1 MSEQKEVPPLPI
13 LFFVIKII
21 LYIIGFIIF
30 VITFLSIINYIFYV
44 YYYIK
49 ETIITNEYLYDV
61 YSLKLTD
68 INNYK
73 LINYIKEFNNKY
85 NKYYGESINVDNCKC
100 YDIKNLKIHTLEKI
114 DTIPKY
120 VLDFDFTT
128 MFNKNQDFRE
138 KISKVESNIEKNSSG
153 SSDSAI
159 SSTIS
164 SAILSMS
171 TIPSISSAIP
181 SISAVKKQ
189 LEVDEINKH
198 WPPRDAGII
207 SRIDFNKFSEEDI
220 NLLHKFGVK
229 NDENE
234 KSGDIVYGIY
244 KYKDNEFYF
253 KINVKEASSQECRV
267 TKNEL
272 QAINRSLY
280 KDIISNI
287 KDIKEE
293 NGANKKEIKV
303 VGANGIFGISYLS
316 GNENKSVL
324 KDTFGDVFGYVLNRL
339 YLLFPNNLYY
349 SYDKSSNLYILANNK
364 LYELIFALIFI
375 IFLIVAISVTIDIAK
390 IVISVFID
398 TKLYDPADAKS
409 PNYTDKFYAS
419 IKSTEEKDYKST
431 TLKLI
436 TNPDYY
442 YLIVIPLIITLYCII
457 HGIMYYYFFIKG
469 AYIHIIQSYDEMT
482 EPDELIRNEIIGCF
496 NKNIIIKEE
505 TKK

>member
-21 LYIIGFIIF
+21 LYIIGFII
-30 VITFLSIINYIFYV
+30 VVVTFLSIINYIFYV

-49 ETIITNEYLYDV
+49 ETIITNENLYDV

-85 NKYYGESINVDNCKC
+85 NKYYGESINVDNFKC
-100 YDIKNLKIHTLEKI
+100 YDIKNLTIHTLEIKE
-114 DTIPKY
+114 TPPKY

-138 KISKVESNIEKNSSG
+138 KISKVETKSQVI
-153 SSDSAI
+153 
-159 SSTIS
+159 
-164 SAILSMS
+164 
-171 TIPSISSAIP
+171 
-181 SISAVKKQ
+181 
-189 LEVDEINKH
+189 DEIKKH
-198 WPPRDAGII
+198 WPPQDAGII

-220 NLLHKFGVK
+220 NLLHKFGAN

-234 KSGDIVYGIY
+234 KKGDIVYGIY

-253 KINVKEASSQECRV
+253 KINVKEASSEECRV

-287 KDIKEE
+287 KDEE
-293 NGANKKEIKV
+293 DSKKKIKV
-303 VGANGIFGISYLS
+303 VGADGIFGISYLS
-316 GNENKSVL
+316 GNENKSVH
-324 KDTFGDVFGYVLNRL
+324 KDTFGDVFGYVLNRF

-419 IKSTEEKDYKST
+419 IKSTEEKDYEST

-469 AYIHIIQSYDEMT
+469 AYINIIQSYDEMT

-505 TKK
+505 IKK

>member
-21 LYIIGFIIF
+21 LYIIGFIIV

-49 ETIITNEYLYDV
+49 ETIITNENLYDV

-100 YDIKNLKIHTLEKI
+100 YDIKNLKIHTLENI
-114 DTIPKY
+114 DPPPKY

-128 MFNKNQDFRE
+128 MFNKIQDFRE
-138 KISKVESNIEKNSSG
+138 KISNVESNIAKKSPGTSAKKSPG
-153 SSDSAI
+153 TSVILASAI
-159 SSTIS
+159 Y
-164 SAILSMS
+164 
-171 TIPSISSAIP
+171 SISSATT
-181 SISAVKKQ
+181 ADKKQ
-189 LEVDEINKH
+189 LEIEEIKKH

-234 KSGDIVYGIY
+234 KTEDEKTEDVVHGIY
-244 KYKDNEFYF
+244 KYNDNDFYF
-253 KINVKEASSQECRV
+253 KINVKTASSEECRV

-287 KDIKEE
+287 KDE
-293 NGANKKEIKV
+293 GDNKKEIKV
-303 VGANGIFGISYLS
+303 VGADGIFGITYLS

-436 TNPDYY
+436 TNPEYY
-442 YLIVIPLIITLYCII
+442 YLIVIPLIITLYCIV

-469 AYIHIIQSYDEMT
+469 AYINIIQSYDEMT

-496 NKNIIIKEE
+496 NKNIIIIIKEE
-505 TKK
+505 IKK

>member
-21 LYIIGFIIF
+21 LYIIGFII
-30 VITFLSIINYIFYV
+30 VVVTFLSIINYIFYV

-49 ETIITNEYLYDV
+49 ETIITNENLYDV

-85 NKYYGESINVDNCKC
+85 NKYYGESINVDNFKC
-100 YDIKNLKIHTLEKI
+100 YDIKNLTIHTLETF
-114 DTIPKY
+114 DTPPKY

-138 KISKVESNIEKNSSG
+138 KISKVESNIAKNSP
-153 SSDSAI
+153 
-159 SSTIS
+159 
-164 SAILSMS
+164 L
-171 TIPSISSAIP
+171 SSAIP
-181 SISAVKKQ
+181 VTIET
-189 LEVDEINKH
+189 LLNEIKKH
-198 WPPRDAGII
+198 WPPQDAGII

-220 NLLHKFGVK
+220 NLLHKFGAN

-234 KSGDIVYGIY
+234 KNGDIVYGIY
-244 KYKDNEFYF
+244 KYKDKEEFYF
-253 KINVKEASSQECRV
+253 KINVKEASSEECRL

-287 KDIKEE
+287 KDE
-293 NGANKKEIKV
+293 GDNKKEIKV
-303 VGANGIFGISYLS
+303 VGADGIFGISYLS

-324 KDTFGDVFGYVLNRL
+324 KDTFGDVFGYVLNRF

-419 IKSTEEKDYKST
+419 IKSTEEKDYEST

-469 AYIHIIQSYDEMT
+469 AYINIIQSYDEMT

>member
-21 LYIIGFIIF
+21 LYIIGFII
-30 VITFLSIINYIFYV
+30 VVVTFLSIINYIFYV

-49 ETIITNEYLYDV
+49 ETIITNENLYDV

-85 NKYYGESINVDNCKC
+85 NKYYGESINVDNFKC
-100 YDIKNLKIHTLEKI
+100 YDIKNLTIHTLEIKE
-114 DTIPKY
+114 TPPKY

-138 KISKVESNIEKNSSG
+138 KISKVETKSPVI
-153 SSDSAI
+153 
-159 SSTIS
+159 
-164 SAILSMS
+164 
-171 TIPSISSAIP
+171 
-181 SISAVKKQ
+181 
-189 LEVDEINKH
+189 DEIKKH
-198 WPPRDAGII
+198 WPPQDAGII

-220 NLLHKFGVK
+220 NLLHKFGAY

-234 KSGDIVYGIY
+234 KIGDIVHGIY

-253 KINVKEASSQECRV
+253 KINVKEASSEECRV

-287 KDIKEE
+287 KDEE
-293 NGANKKEIKV
+293 DSKKKIKV
-303 VGANGIFGISYLS
+303 VGADGIFGISYLS
-316 GNENKSVL
+316 GNENKSVH
-324 KDTFGDVFGYVLNRL
+324 KDTFGDVFGYVLNRF

-419 IKSTEEKDYKST
+419 IKSTEEKDYEST

-469 AYIHIIQSYDEMT
+469 AYINIIQSYDEMT

-505 TKK
+505 IKK

>member
-1 MSEQKEVPPLPI
+1 M
-13 LFFVIKII
+13 
-21 LYIIGFIIF
+21 
-30 VITFLSIINYIFYV
+30 
-44 YYYIK
+44 
-49 ETIITNEYLYDV
+49 
-61 YSLKLTD
+61 
-68 INNYK
+68 
-73 LINYIKEFNNKY
+73 INYIKEFNNKY
-85 NKYYGESINVDNCKC
+85 NKYYGESINVDNFKC
-100 YDIKNLKIHTLEKI
+100 YDIKNLTIHTLEKK
-114 DTIPKY
+114 DTPPKY

-138 KISKVESNIEKNSSG
+138 KISKVETKSQVI
-153 SSDSAI
+153 
-159 SSTIS
+159 
-164 SAILSMS
+164 
-171 TIPSISSAIP
+171 
-181 SISAVKKQ
+181 
-189 LEVDEINKH
+189 DEIKKH
-198 WPPRDAGII
+198 WPPQDAGII

-220 NLLHKFGVK
+220 NLLHKFGAN
-229 NDENE
+229 NDE
-234 KSGDIVYGIY
+234 KIGDIVYGIY

-253 KINVKEASSQECRV
+253 KINVKEASSEECRV

-287 KDIKEE
+287 KDEE
-293 NGANKKEIKV
+293 DSKKKIKV
-303 VGANGIFGISYLS
+303 VGADGIFGISYLS
-316 GNENKSVL
+316 GNENKSVH
-324 KDTFGDVFGYVLNRL
+324 KDTFGDVFGYVLNRF

-419 IKSTEEKDYKST
+419 IKSTEEKDYEST

-469 AYIHIIQSYDEMT
+469 AYINIIQSYDEMT

-505 TKK
+505 IKK

>member
-21 LYIIGFIIF
+21 LYIIGFII
-30 VITFLSIINYIFYV
+30 VVVTFLSIINYIFYV

-49 ETIITNEYLYDV
+49 ETIITNENLYDV

-85 NKYYGESINVDNCKC
+85 NKYYGESINVDNFKC
-100 YDIKNLKIHTLEKI
+100 YDIKNLTIHTLEIKE
-114 DTIPKY
+114 TPPKY

-138 KISKVESNIEKNSSG
+138 KISKVETKSQVI
-153 SSDSAI
+153 
-159 SSTIS
+159 
-164 SAILSMS
+164 
-171 TIPSISSAIP
+171 
-181 SISAVKKQ
+181 
-189 LEVDEINKH
+189 DEIKKH
-198 WPPRDAGII
+198 WPPQDAGII

-220 NLLHKFGVK
+220 NLLHKFGAN

-234 KSGDIVYGIY
+234 KKEDIVYGIY
-244 KYKDNEFYF
+244 KYKDKEEFYF
-253 KINVKEASSQECRV
+253 KINVKEASSEECRV

-287 KDIKEE
+287 KDE
-293 NGANKKEIKV
+293 GDNKKEIKV
-303 VGANGIFGISYLS
+303 VGADGIFGISYLS

-324 KDTFGDVFGYVLNRL
+324 KDTFGDVFGYVLNRF

-419 IKSTEEKDYKST
+419 IKSTEEKDYEST

-469 AYIHIIQSYDEMT
+469 AYINIIQSYDEMT

-505 TKK
+505 IKK

>member
-13 LFFVIKII
+13 LFLIIKII
-21 LYIIGFIIF
+21 LYIIGFIIV
-30 VITFLSIINYIFYV
+30 VITFLSIINYIYYI

-49 ETIITNEYLYDV
+49 DIIITNENLYDV

-85 NKYYGESINVDNCKC
+85 NKYYEESIDVNNCKC
-100 YDIKNLKIHTLEKI
+100 YNIKNLKIHTLENK
-114 DTIPKY
+114 DKPPKY

-128 MFNKNQDFRE
+128 MFNKIQIFRE
-138 KISKVESNIEKNSSG
+138 KISNIDKILQPSQP
-153 SSDSAI
+153 
-159 SSTIS
+159 SSTTASVLSTASALSIIS
-164 SAILSMS
+164 IKTNDKIL
-171 TIPSISSAIP
+171 
-181 SISAVKKQ
+181 
-189 LEVDEINKH
+189 DEIKKH
-198 WPPRDAGII
+198 WPPKDAGII
-207 SRIDFNKFSEEDI
+207 SKIDLNKFSEEDI
-220 NLLHKFGVK
+220 NLLHNFGVIS
-229 NDENE
+229 DENKE
-234 KSGDIVYGIY
+234 DDVVYGIY
-244 KYKDNEFYF
+244 KYNDNEFYF
-253 KINVKEASSQECRV
+253 KITVNEASSEECRV

-272 QAINRSLY
+272 LAINRSLY

-287 KDIKEE
+287 KDDKTD
-293 NGANKKEIKV
+293 KKKIKV
-303 VGANGIFGISYLS
+303 VGDNGIFGISYLS
-316 GNENKSVL
+316 ETRNKSEV
-324 KDTFGDVFGYVLNRL
+324 KDTFGDVFGYVLNRF

-375 IFLIVAISVTIDIAK
+375 IFLIIAISVTIDIVK
-390 IVISVFID
+390 IVIGVFID

-409 PNYTDKFYAS
+409 PNYTDKFYES
-419 IKSTEEKDYKST
+419 IKSTEEKDYEST

-469 AYIHIIQSYDEMT
+469 AYINIIQSYDQMI
-482 EPDELIRNEIIGCF
+482 EPDELIRNEISSCF
-496 NKNIIIKEE
+496 NKNINIEE
-505 TKK
+505 K

>member
-21 LYIIGFIIF
+21 LYIIGFII
-30 VITFLSIINYIFYV
+30 VVVTFLSIINYIFYV

-49 ETIITNEYLYDV
+49 ETIITNENLYDV

-100 YDIKNLKIHTLEKI
+100 YDIKNLTIHTLENI
-114 DTIPKY
+114 DTPPKY

-128 MFNKNQDFRE
+128 MFNKIQDFRE
-138 KISKVESNIEKNSSG
+138 KISNVESNIAK
-153 SSDSAI
+153 DSPV
-159 SSTIS
+159 SST
-164 SAILSMS
+164 ILSMS
-171 TIPSISSAIP
+171 IIPSISSAIP
-181 SISAVKKQ
+181 VTIEKIR
-189 LEVDEINKH
+189 LDEIKKH

-229 NDENE
+229 NDEDE
-234 KSGDIVYGIY
+234 KNGDIVYGIY
-244 KYKDNEFYF
+244 KYNDNDFYF
-253 KINVKEASSQECRV
+253 KINVKAASSEECRV

-287 KDIKEE
+287 KDD
-293 NGANKKEIKV
+293 GANKKKINV

-316 GNENKSVL
+316 GNENKSAI
-324 KDTFGDVFGYVLNRL
+324 KNTFGDVFGYVLNRL

-375 IFLIVAISVTIDIAK
+375 IFLIVAISVTIDIVK
-390 IVISVFID
+390 IVISIFID
-398 TKLYDPADAKS
+398 TKIYDQADGKS
-409 PNYTDKFYAS
+409 PNYTDKFYAA
-419 IKSTEEKDYKST
+419 IKSTEEKDYEST

-469 AYIHIIQSYDEMT
+469 AYINIIHSYDELT

-496 NKNIIIKEE
+496 NKNIIIEE
-505 TKK
+505 EI

>member
-21 LYIIGFIIF
+21 LYIIGFII
-30 VITFLSIINYIFYV
+30 VVVTFLSIINYIFYV

-49 ETIITNEYLYDV
+49 ETIITNENLYDV

-85 NKYYGESINVDNCKC
+85 NKYYGESINVDNFKC
-100 YDIKNLKIHTLEKI
+100 YDIKNLTIHTLEIKE
-114 DTIPKY
+114 TPPKY

-138 KISKVESNIEKNSSG
+138 KISKVETKSQVI
-153 SSDSAI
+153 
-159 SSTIS
+159 
-164 SAILSMS
+164 
-171 TIPSISSAIP
+171 
-181 SISAVKKQ
+181 
-189 LEVDEINKH
+189 DEIKKH
-198 WPPRDAGII
+198 WPPQDAGII

-220 NLLHKFGVK
+220 NLLHKFGAN

-234 KSGDIVYGIY
+234 KKEDIVYGIY
-244 KYKDNEFYF
+244 KYKDKEEFYF
-253 KINVKEASSQECRV
+253 KINVKEASSEECRV

-287 KDIKEE
+287 KDE
-293 NGANKKEIKV
+293 GDNKKEIKV
-303 VGANGIFGISYLS
+303 VGADGIFGISYLS

-419 IKSTEEKDYKST
+419 IKSTEEKDYEST

-469 AYIHIIQSYDEMT
+469 AYINIIQSYDEMT

-505 TKK
+505 IKK

>member
-1 MSEQKEVPPLPI
+1 
-13 LFFVIKII
+13 
-21 LYIIGFIIF
+21 
-30 VITFLSIINYIFYV
+30 
-44 YYYIK
+44 
-49 ETIITNEYLYDV
+49 
-61 YSLKLTD
+61 
-68 INNYK
+68 
-73 LINYIKEFNNKY
+73 
-85 NKYYGESINVDNCKC
+85 
-100 YDIKNLKIHTLEKI
+100 
-114 DTIPKY
+114 
-120 VLDFDFTT
+120 

-138 KISKVESNIEKNSSG
+138 KISKVESNIAKNSP
-153 SSDSAI
+153 
-159 SSTIS
+159 
-164 SAILSMS
+164 L
-171 TIPSISSAIP
+171 SSAIP
-181 SISAVKKQ
+181 AT
-189 LEVDEINKH
+189 LDEIKKH
-198 WPPRDAGII
+198 WPPQDAGII

-220 NLLHKFGVK
+220 NLLHKFGAN

-234 KSGDIVYGIY
+234 KNGDIVYGIY

-253 KINVKEASSQECRV
+253 KINVKEASSEECRV

-287 KDIKEE
+287 KDEE
-293 NGANKKEIKV
+293 DSKKKIKV
-303 VGANGIFGISYLS
+303 VGADGIFGISYLS
-316 GNENKSVL
+316 GNENKSVH
-324 KDTFGDVFGYVLNRL
+324 KDTFGDVFGYVLNRF

-419 IKSTEEKDYKST
+419 IKSTEEKDYEST

-469 AYIHIIQSYDEMT
+469 AYINIIQSYDEMT

>member
-21 LYIIGFIIF
+21 LYIIGFII
-30 VITFLSIINYIFYV
+30 VVVTFLSIINYIFYV

-49 ETIITNEYLYDV
+49 ETIITNENLYDV

-85 NKYYGESINVDNCKC
+85 NKYYGESINVDNFKC
-100 YDIKNLKIHTLEKI
+100 YDIKNLTIHTLEIKE
-114 DTIPKY
+114 TPPKY

-138 KISKVESNIEKNSSG
+138 KISKVETKSQVI
-153 SSDSAI
+153 
-159 SSTIS
+159 
-164 SAILSMS
+164 
-171 TIPSISSAIP
+171 
-181 SISAVKKQ
+181 
-189 LEVDEINKH
+189 DEIKKH
-198 WPPRDAGII
+198 WPPQDAGII

-220 NLLHKFGVK
+220 NLLHKFGAN

-234 KSGDIVYGIY
+234 KNGDIVYGIY

-253 KINVKEASSQECRV
+253 KINVKEASSEECRV

-287 KDIKEE
+287 KDEE
-293 NGANKKEIKV
+293 DSKKKIKV
-303 VGANGIFGISYLS
+303 VGADGIFGISYLS
-316 GNENKSVL
+316 GNENKSVH
-324 KDTFGDVFGYVLNRL
+324 KDTFGDVFGYVLNRF

-419 IKSTEEKDYKST
+419 IKSTEEKDYEST

-469 AYIHIIQSYDEMT
+469 AYINIIQSYDEMT

-505 TKK
+505 IKK

>member
-21 LYIIGFIIF
+21 LYIIGFII
-30 VITFLSIINYIFYV
+30 VVVTFLSIINYIFYV

-49 ETIITNEYLYDV
+49 ETIITNENLYDV

-100 YDIKNLKIHTLEKI
+100 YDIKNLTIHTLEYI
-114 DTIPKY
+114 DPPKY

-128 MFNKNQDFRE
+128 MFNKIQDFRE
-138 KISKVESNIEKNSSG
+138 KISNVESNIAKNSPG
-153 SSDSAI
+153 
-159 SSTIS
+159 T
-164 SAILSMS
+164 SAILSIS
-171 TIPSISSAIP
+171 SAIPSISSAIP
-181 SISAVKKQ
+181 SSISATPANTKRQ
-189 LEVDEINKH
+189 LEVEEIKKH

-234 KSGDIVYGIY
+234 KTKDVVHGIY
-244 KYKDNEFYF
+244 KYNDNDFYF
-253 KINVKEASSQECRV
+253 KINVKAASSEECRV

-287 KDIKEE
+287 KDD
-293 NGANKKEIKV
+293 GANKKEIKV

-316 GNENKSVL
+316 GNENKSAI
-324 KDTFGDVFGYVLNRL
+324 KNTFGDVFGYVLNRL

-390 IVISVFID
+390 IVISIFID
-398 TKLYDPADAKS
+398 TKIYVPADAKS
-409 PNYTDKFYAS
+409 PNYTDKFYAA
-419 IKSTEEKDYKST
+419 IKSTEEKDYESI

-457 HGIMYYYFFIKG
+457 HSIMYYYFFIKG
-469 AYIHIIQSYDEMT
+469 AYINIIQSYEELT

-496 NKNIIIKEE
+496 NKNIIIEE
-505 TKK
+505 EI